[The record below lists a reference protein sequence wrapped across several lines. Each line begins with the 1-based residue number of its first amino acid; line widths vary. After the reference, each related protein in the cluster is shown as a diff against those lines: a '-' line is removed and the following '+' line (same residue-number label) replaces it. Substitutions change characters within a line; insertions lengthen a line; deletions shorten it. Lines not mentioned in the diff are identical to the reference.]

1 MSLPS
6 DILLKKRDADIV
18 HNESIY
24 DIKNS
29 LVQKEAAKA
38 SATDAAIRQKRCDEA
53 IQAGFA
59 RMMSLMPTRE
69 SMEAA
74 IRSSL
79 IPRCS
84 WLRDA

>member
-1 MSLPS
+1 MSLPA
-6 DILLKKRDADIV
+6 DILLKKRDSDADIAQ
-18 HNESIY
+18 NESIY

-38 SATDAAIRQKRCDEA
+38 SATDAAIRQKKCDEA

-69 SMEAA
+69 SMEAT

-79 IPRCS
+79 IPRYIH
-84 WLRDA
+84 R